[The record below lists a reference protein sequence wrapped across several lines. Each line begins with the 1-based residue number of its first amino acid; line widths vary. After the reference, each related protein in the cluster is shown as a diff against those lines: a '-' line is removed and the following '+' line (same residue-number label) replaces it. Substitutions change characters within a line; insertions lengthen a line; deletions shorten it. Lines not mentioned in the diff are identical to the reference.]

1 MTITAATTISEFSGF
16 LTPEMSAP
24 IFDEAARMS
33 VVQRLARQVP
43 LGANG
48 KSIPMVTTQPTA
60 AWVAEGALKA
70 ASKGTLSLATM
81 APKKL
86 ACISVMS
93 AEVVR
98 ANPGGYATS
107 RNAAFAEAFAKAF
120 DYAAFYDLG
129 GDGTGTGPFDHHI
142 AETNHSVEIGTA
154 ASLYLDIV
162 SGLTLLV
169 NDTPARR
176 LTGFAFDDTAEPLFL
191 NDVDGNDRPLF
202 IPSVTDALAGKMIG
216 RPTYMGQGI
225 ADATTDTLGF
235 GGDWSK
241 AAWGVV
247 GGISYSVSTE
257 ATVTIDGSLVSLW
270 EHNLVAVLAEAEYG
284 FVLADP
290 DNFVAYVNANVS

>member
-1 MTITAATTISEFSGF
+1 MAISAATTISGFEGF

-24 IFDEAARMS
+24 IFDEVARQS

-43 LGANG
+43 LGMNG
-48 KSIPMVTTQPTA
+48 KSVPFMLTQPTA
-60 AWVAEGALKA
+60 AWVDEGGLKA
-70 ASKGTLSLATM
+70 ASNGTLDLLSM
-81 APKKL
+81 VPKKI

-120 DYAAFYDLG
+120 DYAALYDLG

-142 AETNHSVEIGTA
+142 AETVHEVEFGTGTTV
-154 ASLYLDIV
+154 YNDIV
-162 SGLTLLV
+162 SGLSLLV
-169 NDTPARR
+169 ADGKR
-176 LTGFAFDDTAEPLFL
+176 LTGFAFDDKAEPLLL
-191 NDVDGNDRPLF
+191 NAVDDNHRPLLQASTAEGVYSN
-202 IPSVTDALAGKMIG
+202 IIG
-216 RPTYMGQGI
+216 RPAMLGQGI
-225 ADATTDTLGF
+225 GDTASGTLGF

-247 GGISYSVSTE
+247 GGINYSVSTE
-257 ATVTIDGSLVSLW
+257 ATVTIGGSLVSLW

-290 DNFVAYVNANVS
+290 DHFVAYLNAVS